1 MRSPHV
7 LTLLLLATACA
18 DYRLGDGPDA
28 SGGGGGVGS
37 GLGGGVGGGDGS
49 VGGGGGGQGGGG
61 EDPTFAG
68 CIDVGRQV
76 LLAPLDLF
84 LLLDVSGSMDYDYKW
99 PGVKSALKSFIGNP
113 RFDGLGVG
121 VQYFPLV
128 AQCRV
133 DAYQAPAVP
142 IGLLPGN
149 AARIGDSLNEQ
160 RMAGGTP
167 TVPALEGAT
176 AYARS
181 YLQLPA
187 NAGRKA
193 AVVLAT
199 DGVPDQSCA
208 GPAPG
213 DAGLPN
219 SLDNVVQVALTAAN
233 SSPQV
238 RTFVIGVGSE
248 LGALGQI
255 AVAGGTGKAVL
266 VDVAANAD
274 VQFLAALTQI
284 RRDALG
290 CDFPVP
296 FLQGINLGKGQVVFV
311 PSDGAPHV
319 FMPRLDGVAACQKG
333 QGWYFDDP
341 LTPTKVVLCEASCD
355 VVTQGRTG
363 VLKVEFACGVN

>member
-1 MRSPHV
+1 MRLRS
-7 LTLLLLATACA
+7 LALLLLATACA
-18 DYRLGDGPDA
+18 DYRLEEGP
-28 SGGGGGVGS
+28 
-37 GLGGGVGGGDGS
+37 DGS
-49 VGGGGGGQGGGG
+49 VQAGGGAGGGTGQGGGAGGGSGDLPDAG
-61 EDPTFAG
+61 EDPNFAG

-84 LLLDVSGSMDYDYKW
+84 LLLDVSGSMDYDFKW
-99 PGVKSALKSFIGNP
+99 AGVKSALKSFIANP

-133 DAYQAPAVP
+133 EAYQAPAVP
-142 IGLLPGN
+142 FGLLPGN
-149 AARIGDSLNEQ
+149 AARIGNSLDEQ
-160 RMAGGTP
+160 RMSGGTP
-167 TVPALEGAT
+167 TVPALEGAS

-181 YLQLPA
+181 YLQQPA

-193 AVVLAT
+193 AIVLAT

-208 GPAPG
+208 GPTGP

-219 SLDNVVQVALTAAN
+219 TLANVVQVALASAN
-233 SSPQV
+233 SSPKV
-238 RTFVIGVGSE
+238 ETFVIGVGSE
-248 LGALGQI
+248 LGALNDI

-290 CDFPVP
+290 CDFAVP
-296 FLQGINLGKGQVVFV
+296 YVQGVDLRRAQVVFV
-311 PSDGAPHV
+311 PSDGTAHV
-319 FMPRLDGVAACQKG
+319 FMPHRSDKAACLQA
-333 QGWYFDDP
+333 QGWYYDDP

-355 VVTQGRTG
+355 LVTQGRTG
-363 VLKVEFACGVN
+363 DLKVEFACGVN

>member
-1 MRSPHV
+1 MRLST
-7 LTLLLLATACA
+7 LSLLLLLAACA
-18 DYRLGDGPDA
+18 DYRLDGGPDGSA
-28 SGGGGGVGS
+28 QGGGTGT
-37 GLGGGVGGGDGS
+37 
-49 VGGGGGGQGGGG
+49 GGGQGTGGGSGADAG
-61 EDPTFAG
+61 EDPLFPA
-68 CIDVGRQV
+68 CVDVGRPV
-76 LLAPLDLF
+76 LLAPLDLM

-99 PGVKSALKSFIGNP
+99 AGVKSALKSFVGDA

-128 AQCRV
+128 AQCNV
-133 DAYQAPAVP
+133 AAYTAPAVP
-142 IGLLPGN
+142 FGLLPGN
-149 AARIGDSLNEQ
+149 QGRIVNSLDEQ
-160 RMAGGTP
+160 RMSGGTP
-167 TVPALEGAT
+167 TVPALEGAV
-176 AYARS
+176 AYTKS
-181 YLQLPA
+181 YLQLGA
-187 NAGRKA
+187 ADAGRKA

-208 GPAPG
+208 GVSGA

-219 SLDNVVQVALTAAN
+219 NLDNVVQVALGAAN
-233 SSPQV
+233 SSPEV

-248 LGALGQI
+248 LGALNKI

-296 FLQGINLGKGQVVFV
+296 YLQSVDLNKAQVVFV
-311 PSDGAPHV
+311 PSDGSAHV
-319 FMPRLDGVAACQKG
+319 FMPRRADRAACLGG

-341 LTPTKVVLCEASCD
+341 LVPTKVVLCEPSCD
-355 VVTQGRTG
+355 LITQGRTG
-363 VLKVEFACGVN
+363 DLKVQFACGVN